1 MTATDNLPQG
11 GTDSAQPSTSID
23 DPANWNFDDPD
34 DEQDNAKPKE
44 ATGTDV
50 EKAENAPAEDQD
62 EDVQEATTDEQQED
76 PDAEAT
82 AKDDKQAEKPAPTLD
97 DDVKV
102 KLKSGEEVTL
112 RELRDGF
119 MRQSD
124 YTRKRQVD
132 EQRAT
137 HIRAVSDRIQNYLQ
151 TQIPPL
157 PDQRLAWENPT
168 AYAAQLAQH
177 DAAKRH
183 WSEVVA
189 IADEA
194 KQVAETFTAEQ
205 RAEMIQTEYSRLV
218 ERMPE
223 LATQKGRE
231 AFRNKIKPAAE
242 YLGVPMEE
250 VDNITL
256 HTHLIA
262 LDLVAE
268 GLAARK
274 AKQIAK
280 QKVQN
285 VPPVAP
291 AKRQAAQTPK
301 AIKNADAMKR
311 LSKSGSIYDAMNV
324 DFD

>member
-11 GTDSAQPSTSID
+11 GTDSANPSTD
-23 DPANWNFDDPD
+23 LDNPANWDYHDPD
-34 DEQDNAKPKE
+34 EDQDNAKPKA
-44 ATGTDV
+44 ATGTAV
-50 EKAENAPAEDQD
+50 EKAENTPAEVAD
-62 EDVQEATTDEQQED
+62 EDVQEAATDEQQEE
-76 PDAEAT
+76 PA
-82 AKDDKQAEKPAPTLD
+82 DDKEEKPTETKAAPTLD

-102 KLKSGEEVTL
+102 KLKSGDEVTL
-112 RELRDGF
+112 RELRDGY

-137 HIRAVSDRIQNYLQ
+137 HIRAVTDRVSNYLQ
-151 TQIPPL
+151 SQIPPM
-157 PDQRLAWENPT
+157 PEPRLAYENPQ
-168 AYAAQLAQH
+168 AYAAQLAMH
-177 DAAKRH
+177 DAAKRQ
-183 WSEVVA
+183 WSEIVS
-189 IADEA
+189 
-194 KQVAETFTAEQ
+194 VAEQAQQTAESFSQEQ
-205 RAEMIQTEYSRLV
+205 RADMIQAEYTRLV

-223 LATQKGRE
+223 LSTQKGRD

-250 VDNITL
+250 VDSITL

-274 AKQIAK
+274 AKEVAK

-291 AKRQAAQTPK
+291 AKRQNVQNPTT
-301 AIKNADAMKR
+301 IKNGEAMKR
-311 LSKSGSIYDAMNV
+311 LGKTGSIYDAMNV